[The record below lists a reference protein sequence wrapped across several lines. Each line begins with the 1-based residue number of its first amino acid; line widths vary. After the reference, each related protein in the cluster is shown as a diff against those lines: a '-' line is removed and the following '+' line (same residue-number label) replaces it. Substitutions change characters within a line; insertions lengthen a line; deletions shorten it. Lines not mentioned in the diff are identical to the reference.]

1 MLRRWQTAMV
11 HLRLCLPAEMYTE
24 TLRYVQ
30 LRELD
35 IARGWALLRVPNPR
49 IQARLQRS
57 PLAEGL
63 QEALRSVCGQEMQ
76 VAVVVASLEEP
87 PTLDDVLARQP
98 GGMRLADLVGDAP
111 GRAAP
116 SGPTEDPRTPD
127 ELVRLLETAVH
138 ADVPP

>member
-1 MLRRWQTAMV
+1 
-11 HLRLCLPAEMYTE
+11 MYTE

-35 IARGWALLRVPNPR
+35 IARGWALFSVPNPQ

-57 PLAEGL
+57 PLAEGI
-63 QEALRSVCGQEMQ
+63 QEALRSVCSQEIQ
-76 VAVVVASLEEP
+76 VAVVVASLEALP
-87 PTLDDVLARQP
+87 RLDDVLAQQP

-111 GRAAP
+111 ACAAP
-116 SGPTEDPRTPD
+116 SGQNEDPRTPD
-127 ELVRLLETAVH
+127 ELAKLLEAAVH